1 MPCLWGNQARM
12 GYRLFCPLFGQSV
25 SPALKTHEI
34 QGSQG
39 YNVAYKRM
47 YIQVRHL
54 SLKDDLTMY
63 STF

>member
-1 MPCLWGNQARM
+1 M
-12 GYRLFCPLFGQSV
+12 GYRLFCPLFGHSV

-63 STF
+63 SSF